1 MAKVKVRK
9 NDEFRCLVTEVL
21 PAETPIIFSNDGFYL
36 RCISSSRNTGPSAF
50 IFSSIVSQDAA
61 FEKRRYVPYTY
72 RIKKSALSYR
82 SLSVVHPGA
91 QWQIKSFYKQFASLA
106 LHYTRGSRFS
116 VRAPRDVAKSY
127 FIRSG
132 VSDLARFKKSAVSAH
147 GYDKYLRHSA
157 SYFSYRG
164 YTRLYKFF
172 DSQELIELESAFSH
186 FWMIDVARCFDSIYT
201 HSISWAVK
209 DKPFAKEHTGGF
221 AYFGDTFD
229 LVMQSMNY
237 GETSGIVIGPEF
249 SRIFSEVLLQAVD
262 ARIEER
268 LLDRSHPMVF
278 GNDYSIR
285 RYVDDYFVFCKSGED
300 AALIYKVISEE
311 LAQFKLCVN
320 ETKLEKHVRPFLTS
334 KSRSII
340 QISEKLNAFVR
351 TIAIEVGSEKDTRLV
366 PREIYRPERLALSFC
381 NEIKLCCAENVCEYD
396 EVSGYLISALKNRAS
411 KLMEEPAPK
420 SEPLDEKLYSD
431 SLHVILSVMLF
442 LYSVAPSVT
451 SSYKL
456 CAAIVMIVRFS
467 DRLLP
472 ARTESIKQFVF
483 SQASSILKR
492 KAAAGGVD
500 AYVDLEAQNL
510 LLAISDL
517 GKDYRLDSR
526 TLKEVFGIGRPGPI
540 SYFDLVTLIYYVKD
554 DPEYAFAR
562 NWAMS
567 AVDEKIGT
575 LERIH
580 DDAEQALTFLDF
592 LACPHVDAARKASW
606 LTKFYAMKNEA
617 MAFSPEELVA
627 DLSEPWWFVN
637 WREIDLLN
645 LLERRELHTAY

>member
-1 MAKVKVRK
+1 MTKVKVRK
-9 NDEFRCLVTEVL
+9 NDEFRCLVTDVL
-21 PAETPIIFSNDGFYL
+21 PAETPIVFSNDGFYL
-36 RCISSSRNTGPSAF
+36 RCISNSRNSGPSAF
-50 IFSSIVSQDAA
+50 IFSSIVSQDVA

-91 QWQIKSFYKQFASLA
+91 QWQVKNFYKYFAPLA

-116 VRAPRDVAKSY
+116 VRAPRDVAKTY
-127 FIRSG
+127 FIKSG
-132 VSDLARFKKSAVSAH
+132 VSDLARFKKSAVSSH
-147 GYDKYLRHSA
+147 GHDKYLRHSS

-172 DSQELIELESAFSH
+172 DSEELIELESAFSH
-186 FWMIDVARCFDSIYT
+186 FWMIDVTKCFDSIYT
-201 HSISWAVK
+201 HSIAWAVK
-209 DKPFAKEHTGGF
+209 DKPFAKDHTGGF
-221 AYFGDTFD
+221 SYFGDTFD
-229 LVMQSMNY
+229 AVMQSMNY

-249 SRIFSEVLLQAVD
+249 SRVFSEVILQAVD
-262 ARIEER
+262 ARIEKR
-268 LLDRSHPMVF
+268 LLDRSPSMVF
-278 GNDYSIR
+278 GIDYSIR
-285 RYVDDYFVFCKSGED
+285 RYVDDYFLFCKSSED

-311 LAQFKLCVN
+311 LAEFKLSVN
-320 ETKLEKHVRPFLTS
+320 EAKLKKHVRPFLTD

-351 TIAIEVGSEKDTRLV
+351 TIAKEVGSEEDARLI
-366 PREIYRPERLALSFC
+366 PREIYRAERLALSFC
-381 NEIKLCCAENVCEYD
+381 NEIKLCCAENSCEYD

-411 KLMEEPAPK
+411 KLMEEPVPK
-420 SEPLDEKLYSD
+420 GQPLDQKLYSD
-431 SLHVILSVMLF
+431 VLQVILSVMLF

-456 CAAIVMIVRFS
+456 CAAIMMIVRFS

-472 ARTESIKQFVF
+472 ERSDSIKQFIF

-492 KAAAGGVD
+492 KAAAGGGDV
-500 AYVDLEAQNL
+500 YVDLEAQNL
-510 LLAISDL
+510 VLAISDL
-517 GKDYRLDSR
+517 GKDYRLDLQ
-526 TLKEVFGIGRPGPI
+526 TLNGVFGVGRPGPI
-540 SYFDLVTLIYYVKD
+540 SYFDLVTLVYYVKD

-567 AVDEKIGT
+567 AVDAKIGSLEKIQ
-575 LERIH
+575 

-592 LACPHVDAARKASW
+592 LACPHVDIARKTSW
-606 LTKFYAMKNEA
+606 LAKFYAMKNEA
-617 MAFSPEELVA
+617 MGFTAEELIA

-645 LLERRELHTAY
+645 LLERRELHTVY